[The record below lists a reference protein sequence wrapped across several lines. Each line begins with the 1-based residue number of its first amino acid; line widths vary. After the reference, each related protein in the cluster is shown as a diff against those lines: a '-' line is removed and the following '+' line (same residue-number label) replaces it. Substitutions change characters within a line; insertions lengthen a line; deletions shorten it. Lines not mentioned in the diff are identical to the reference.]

1 MPTFRGPTPRS
12 SSRCH
17 RNDGRVHRTIFTTLH
32 LWRSIVER
40 LVRHRACCPPYGTL
54 QMGCTRACRAGVRRH
69 GRVWDDSGMTT
80 NRKTPSD
87 HGDKEQ
93 DRPGLDEVVRGRPP
107 ATELAANVVRG
118 GLIGLAETVPG
129 VSGGTVALVTGIYTR
144 AIASAKHL
152 TDIPKAVVTRSD
164 VRAEVRQVDW
174 WLLVTVGVGM
184 LLMVFSVAGIMAD
197 FVTNQPVYSKALFM
211 GMIAMSVAIPF
222 MEITRGAFPTTRS
235 RLSAVALFV
244 VLAVAVVVLTSL
256 PGAEASNP
264 SLILVFFAATIAICA
279 LVLPGVSGSF
289 FLLVIGLYAP
299 TLTAVDERNLT
310 YLAVFALG
318 ALVGLVS
325 FVRVLEWLLANYHNL
340 AMVAAAGLLLGSL
353 RALWPWQGE
362 NRELLAVGNEWPA
375 ALGLFAIGVAVVAV
389 VAIAQRRLATTRTP

>member
-1 MPTFRGPTPRS
+1 
-12 SSRCH
+12 
-17 RNDGRVHRTIFTTLH
+17 
-32 LWRSIVER
+32 
-40 LVRHRACCPPYGTL
+40 
-54 QMGCTRACRAGVRRH
+54 
-69 GRVWDDSGMTT
+69 MTT
-80 NRKTPSD
+80 NGHSPSAD
-87 HGDKEQ
+87 GDTEQ
-93 DRPGLDEVVRGRPP
+93 GRARLDQQPALDDVARGRPS
-107 ATELAANVVRG
+107 ATEAATNIVRG

-144 AIASAKHL
+144 AIASANNL
-152 TDIPKAVVTRSD
+152 TNIPKAVVTRSN
-164 VRAEVRQVDW
+164 VRAAVRQVDW

-184 LLMVFSVAGIMAD
+184 LVMVFSVAGIIAD

-211 GMIAMSVAIPF
+211 GMIALSVAVPF
-222 MEITRGAFPTTRS
+222 MEIARGAFPTTRS

-244 VLAVAVVVLTSL
+244 VLAVGVVVLTSL
-256 PGAEASNP
+256 PGSEASNP

-289 FLLVIGLYAP
+289 FLLVVGLYAP

-318 ALVGLVS
+318 ALVGLAS
-325 FVRVLEWLLANYHNL
+325 FVRVLERLLANHHDL

-362 NRELLAVGNEWPA
+362 NRELLAIGNEWPIA
-375 ALGLFAIGVAVVAV
+375 VGLFAIGAAVVAV
-389 VAIAQRRLATTRTP
+389 VAIAQRRLETTRQP

>member
-1 MPTFRGPTPRS
+1 
-12 SSRCH
+12 
-17 RNDGRVHRTIFTTLH
+17 
-32 LWRSIVER
+32 
-40 LVRHRACCPPYGTL
+40 
-54 QMGCTRACRAGVRRH
+54 
-69 GRVWDDSGMTT
+69 MTT
-80 NRKTPSD
+80 NRQTPSE

-93 DRPGLDEVVRGRPP
+93 DRPGLDDVVRGRPP

-152 TDIPKAVVTRSD
+152 TDIPKAVLTRSD

-197 FVTNQPVYSKALFM
+197 FVTDQPVYSKALFM

-222 MEITRGAFPTTRS
+222 MEISRGAFPTIRS
-235 RLSAVALFV
+235 RLSAVVLFV

-256 PGAEASNP
+256 PGVEASNP

-325 FVRVLEWLLANYHNL
+325 FVRVLERLLANYHDL

-375 ALGLFAIGVAVVAV
+375 AVGLFAVGVAVVAV
-389 VAIAQRRLATTRTP
+389 VAIVQHRLATTRTP

>member
-1 MPTFRGPTPRS
+1 
-12 SSRCH
+12 
-17 RNDGRVHRTIFTTLH
+17 
-32 LWRSIVER
+32 
-40 LVRHRACCPPYGTL
+40 
-54 QMGCTRACRAGVRRH
+54 
-69 GRVWDDSGMTT
+69 MTT
-80 NRKTPSD
+80 NRQTPSE

-93 DRPGLDEVVRGRPP
+93 DRPGLDEAVRGRPP

-152 TDIPKAVVTRSD
+152 TDIPKAVLTRSD
-164 VRAEVRQVDW
+164 VRAEIRQVDW

-222 MEITRGAFPTTRS
+222 MEITRGAFPTIRS
-235 RLSAVALFV
+235 RLSAVALFA

-256 PGAEASNP
+256 PGVEASNP

-325 FVRVLEWLLANYHNL
+325 FVRVLERLLANYHDL

-362 NRELLAVGNEWPA
+362 NRELLAVSNEWPA
-375 ALGLFAIGVAVVAV
+375 AVGLFAVGVAVVAV
-389 VAIAQRRLATTRTP
+389 VAIVQHRLAATRTP

>member
-1 MPTFRGPTPRS
+1 
-12 SSRCH
+12 
-17 RNDGRVHRTIFTTLH
+17 
-32 LWRSIVER
+32 
-40 LVRHRACCPPYGTL
+40 
-54 QMGCTRACRAGVRRH
+54 
-69 GRVWDDSGMTT
+69 MTT

-93 DRPGLDEVVRGRPP
+93 GRPGLDQRPELDDVARGRPP
-107 ATELAANVVRG
+107 ATEIAANVVRG

-144 AIASAKHL
+144 AIASANDL
-152 TDIPKAVVTRSD
+152 TDIVKAMVTRSD
-164 VRAEVRQVDW
+164 VRAAVRRVDW

-184 LLMVFSVAGIMAD
+184 LVMVFSVAGIMAD

-244 VLAVAVVVLTSL
+244 VLAVGVVALTSL

-318 ALVGLVS
+318 ALVGLAS
-325 FVRVLEWLLANYHNL
+325 FVRVLEWLLANYHDL

-375 ALGLFAIGVAVVAV
+375 ALGLFAVGVAVVAV
-389 VAIAQRRLATTRTP
+389 VAVVQHRLATTRTP